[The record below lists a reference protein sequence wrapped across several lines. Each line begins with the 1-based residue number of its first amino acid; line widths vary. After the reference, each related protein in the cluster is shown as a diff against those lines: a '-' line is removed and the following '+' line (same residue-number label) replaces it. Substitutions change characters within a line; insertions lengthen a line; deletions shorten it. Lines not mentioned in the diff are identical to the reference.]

1 MVSCS
6 RSEKLLVFFPQLRQ
20 SSTVKGRT
28 WHKLM
33 TSLFPFSNTAKSPCG
48 PLPKNWF
55 RSSVLWP
62 ATLEQKKKPNCIMI
76 KICSVKICC
85 RRHYCVISILWQLE
99 NVWWTKICFWLV
111 RLSFSSPAISP
122 LKWQILEITAIFWR
136 EQQIDLW
143 FINFGLAE
151 SIECM
156 YRLNQV
162 SVFESKT
169 HFT

>member
-1 MVSCS
+1 MLNRMVSCS
-6 RSEKLLVFFPQLRQ
+6 RSEKLLVFPQLRQ

-33 TSLFPFSNTAKSPCG
+33 TLLVPFSNTAKSPCG
-48 PLPKNWF
+48 PLPKNWL

-122 LKWQILEITAIFWR
+122 LKWHILLFSDVNNKSIFDSL
-136 EQQIDLW
+136 ILV
-143 FINFGLAE
+143 LLKA
-151 SIECM
+151 
-156 YRLNQV
+156 LNVCIGWTRFQYLN
-162 SVFESKT
+162 
-169 HFT
+169 